1 MGLTLK
7 EVLYIFEKIENKI
20 TLNKQFLTD
29 LDAAIGD
36 GDHGINLSKGFR
48 VAKEKIENVDFKDW
62 GEVLKTVG
70 MAIVS
75 NVGGASG
82 PLYGTAFMKASMLG
96 KGKTEITLLDYR
108 DILQASIDGVKMRG
122 KGEEGEKTML
132 DALIPAYNEICKGI
146 ENNTS
151 ILETLQNSVVAAKNG
166 VEYTKLIAAK
176 KGRASYL
183 GDRSI
188 GHQDPGATSSSMILE
203 VIFET
208 VKELRE

>member
-7 EVLYIFEKIENKI
+7 EILYIFDKIENKI
-20 TLNKQFLTD
+20 SLNKQFLTD

-62 GEVLKTVG
+62 GEIFKTVG

-82 PLYGTAFMKASMLG
+82 PLYGTAFIKASMLG
-96 KGKTEITLLDYR
+96 KGKTEITISDYK

-122 KGEEGEKTML
+122 KGEEGDKTML
-132 DALIPAYNEICKGI
+132 DALIPAYNEVCKGI
-146 ENNTS
+146 ENNLEALD
-151 ILETLQNSVVAAKNG
+151 ILKNSVLASENG
-166 VEYTKLIAAK
+166 VEYTKLIAAR

-203 VIFET
+203 VIYNS

>member
-62 GEVLKTVG
+62 GEILKTVG

-122 KGEEGEKTML
+122 KGEEGDKTML

-151 ILETLQNSVVAAKNG
+151 ILETLQNSVVAAKSG

>member
-20 TLNKQFLTD
+20 SYNKQFLTD

-36 GDHGINLSKGFR
+36 GDHGINLSKGFK
-48 VAKEKIENVDFKDW
+48 VALEKVKSSEFKDW
-62 GEVLKTVG
+62 GEVFKTVG

-82 PLYGTAFMKASMLG
+82 PLYGTAFMKSSMLG
-96 KGKTEITLLDYR
+96 KGKTEITLEDYR
-108 DILQASIDGVKMRG
+108 DILKASIDGIKMRG
-122 KGEEGEKTML
+122 KGDKGDQTML
-132 DALIPAYNEICKGI
+132 DALIPAYEEVCYGVK
-146 ENNTS
+146 NNLS
-151 ILETLQNSVVAAKNG
+151 VLNTLKNSVDAARNG
-166 VEYTKLIAAK
+166 VEYTKLIAAR

-188 GHQDPGATSSSMILE
+188 GHQDPGATSSLMILE
-203 VIFET
+203 VVFDT
-208 VKELRE
+208 VNELRR

>member
-7 EVLYIFEKIENKI
+7 EILYIFDKIENKI
-20 TLNKQFLTD
+20 SLNKQFLTD

-48 VAKEKIENVDFKDW
+48 VAKEKIQNVDFKDW
-62 GEVLKTVG
+62 GEILKTVG

-96 KGKTEITLLDYR
+96 KGKIEITIIDYR
-108 DILQASIDGVKMRG
+108 DILQASIEGVKMRG
-122 KGEEGEKTML
+122 KAEEGDKTML
-132 DALIPAYNEICKGI
+132 DALIPAYNEVCQGI
-146 ENNTS
+146 DNNLP
-151 ILETLQNSVVAAKNG
+151 ILEILKNSVIAAEKG
-166 VEYTKLIAAK
+166 MEYTKLIAAR

-188 GHQDPGATSSSMILE
+188 GHEDPGATSSFMILE
-203 VIFET
+203 VIFNT

>member
-62 GEVLKTVG
+62 GEILKTVG

-122 KGEEGEKTML
+122 KGEEGDKTML
-132 DALIPAYNEICKGI
+132 DALIPAYNELCKGI

-166 VEYTKLIAAK
+166 VDYTKLIAAK

>member
-7 EVLYIFEKIENKI
+7 EILYIFDKIENKI
-20 TLNKQFLTD
+20 SLNKQFLTD

-62 GEVLKTVG
+62 GEIFKTVG

-96 KGKTEITLLDYR
+96 KGKTEITIIDYR
-108 DILQASIDGVKMRG
+108 DILQASIEGRTMRG
-122 KGEEGEKTML
+122 KGEEGDKTML
-132 DALIPAYNEICKGI
+132 DALIPAYNEVCHGI
-146 ENNTS
+146 NNNQPVLD
-151 ILETLQNSVVAAKNG
+151 ILKNSVVAAQNG
-166 VEYTKLIAAK
+166 VEYTKLIAAR

-188 GHQDPGATSSSMILE
+188 GHQDPGATSSFMILE
-203 VIFET
+203 VIFNT
-208 VKELRE
+208 VKELSE

>member
-7 EVLYIFEKIENKI
+7 EILYIFDKIENKI
-20 TLNKQFLTD
+20 YLNKQFLTD

-62 GEVLKTVG
+62 GEIFKTVG

-96 KGKTEITLLDYR
+96 KGKTEITISDYK

-122 KGEEGEKTML
+122 KGEEGDKTML
-132 DALIPAYNEICKGI
+132 DALIPAYNEVCKGI
-146 ENNTS
+146 ENNLEALD
-151 ILETLQNSVVAAKNG
+151 ILKNSVLASENG
-166 VEYTKLIAAK
+166 VEYTKLIAAR

-203 VIFET
+203 VIYNS

>member
-7 EVLYIFEKIENKI
+7 EILYIFDKIENKI
-20 TLNKQFLTD
+20 SLNKQFLTD

-62 GEVLKTVG
+62 GEIFKTVG

-96 KGKTEITLLDYR
+96 KGKTEITISDYK

-122 KGEEGEKTML
+122 KGEEGDKTML
-132 DALIPAYNEICKGI
+132 DALIPAYNEVCQGI
-146 ENNTS
+146 ENNLEALD
-151 ILETLQNSVVAAKNG
+151 ILKNSLLASENG
-166 VEYTKLIAAK
+166 VEHTKLIAAR

-203 VIFET
+203 VIYNS